1 MINVLGA
8 VALGAAK
15 TMVLS
20 MLTERII
27 LKLTLEILEWAVQR
41 SSNSI
46 DDKLVQMMRQ
56 RLSETGVV

>member
-8 VALGAAK
+8 VALSAAK
-15 TMVLS
+15 TLILS

-27 LKLTLEILEWAVQR
+27 LKLALEIMEWAVKR

-46 DDKLVQMMRQ
+46 DDKIVLMLRE
-56 RLSETGVV
+56 RLQETGVI